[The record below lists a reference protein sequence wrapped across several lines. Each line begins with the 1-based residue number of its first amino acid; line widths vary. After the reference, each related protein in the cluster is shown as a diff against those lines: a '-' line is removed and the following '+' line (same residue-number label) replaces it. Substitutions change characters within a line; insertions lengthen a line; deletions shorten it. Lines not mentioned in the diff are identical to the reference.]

1 MEEEKTLYKRLDEGT
16 IDKERLGKSLKR
28 AGRILILSDLDKGGE
43 GIFMMYKQRG
53 SVENQFDTYKNVLN
67 ADRMYLQ
74 DDESVFGHLFTSFLV
89 LYGYCALETTLTGL
103 LRKYSPLDL
112 LEEFS
117 KYRIGW

>member
-1 MEEEKTLYKRLDEGT
+1 
-16 IDKERLGKSLKR
+16 
-28 AGRILILSDLDKGGE
+28 
-43 GIFMMYKQRG
+43 MMYKQR
-53 SVENQFDTYKNVLN
+53 SSIENQFDTYKNILN

-74 DDESVFGHLFTSFLV
+74 DDESVFGYLFTSFLA
-89 LYGYCALETTLTGL
+89 LYGYCALETTLKEAEL